1 MRHRPGALVVGA
13 VGIAILLALN
23 LSCGPRQTPEQ
34 LLAELR
40 YQHEM
45 IPVGYT
51 TLYDAEGAP
60 TLLIDL
66 QLTNQG
72 QRKLDHLTVL
82 VRVTGGDGLE
92 KLFERVTLDL
102 EELRP
107 GIGERRPIRI
117 PGYQLAEDDQV
128 MVEIEANLPPDV
140 LRALPEFADVAPQ
153 S

>member
-1 MRHRPGALVVGA
+1 MRHRRGALVVGV
-13 VGIAILLALN
+13 VGIAILLGLS
-23 LSCGPRQTPEQ
+23 LSCGSRQTPEQ

-51 TLYDAEGAP
+51 TIYDGDGNP
-60 TLLIDL
+60 TLMIDL

-72 QRKLDHLTVL
+72 TRKLNHLTVL

-102 EELRP
+102 TELQP
-107 GIGERRPIRI
+107 GIGERTPVRI
-117 PGYQLAEDDQV
+117 PGYELAEDDQV

-140 LRALPEFADVAPQ
+140 LRGLPEYADIAPQ